1 MKKQLVKMVIAIGV
15 LTINAYAQNKPTETI
30 AIEGQYSGKNLVIK
44 NSYGADGVGY
54 CVTETKVNG
63 NVTKDEIN
71 ANLFQVDLAAA
82 GIKEGEKVKVEIS
95 YLKGCAPLSKPLI
108 INPAALVSNNRFVIE
123 GTYMWQNLF
132 VINPHV
138 SKTEYSIKEVL
149 VNGKS
154 VSIKNNSDVLEIK
167 LQAMNFKENEKIKIE
182 FKYTKD
188 LDPLIIN
195 PEAIN

>member
-1 MKKQLVKMVIAIGV
+1 MKKLVVKIVIAICI
-15 LTINAYAQNKPTETI
+15 LSASTYAQNKPTETI

-44 NSYGADGVGY
+44 NSFGPGGVGY

-63 NVTKDEIN
+63 KVTKDEIN

-95 YLKGCAPLSKPLI
+95 YLKGCASLSKPLI
-108 INPAALVSNNRFVIE
+108 INPAALVSNNTFVIE

-132 VINPHV
+132 VINLHV

-167 LQAMNFKENEKIKIE
+167 LQAMNFKEDEKIKIE
-182 FKYTKD
+182 FKYAKG
-188 LDPLIIN
+188 LDPVIIN